1 MLQSTNLNDT
11 NGKTWNTLSDRKLT
25 LSSSSSGTQT
35 TTRKTKQK
43 CKTSPANHRS
53 CIIKQLHACAKAGNP
68 TQAEKHLQE
77 LISLCDQEGH
87 TDKHPDFRHYNSLM
101 HSWIKSNAEDK
112 EYRAQS
118 ILEWMC
124 NQQLTQ
130 TTTSIN
136 AHLKP
141 SNVSF
146 NICIN
151 AWSKSKNKNAA
162 NVAWYLF
169 ETMHTLAKQGHVS
182 PGPDYHT
189 YRSTLQALS
198 NNVEMGTA
206 QRAERLLKIMHDRHD
221 AAVKP
226 DDSIY
231 HIVMHIYSH
240 NKEMRAPEKVE
251 ELLADMHNRYQ
262 AGDQGLKPSTL
273 TFNTLLNTYAKSSF
287 QVDTAADRAENIL
300 HHMQDLYERGFGNV
314 QPDIISFNTVI
325 NAHANSR
332 GKQGADRRAY
342 AILKKM
348 RALHAAGRITDGP
361 VTRTYNACLKA
372 CLCNENGPTGTSTA
386 TCNTKEEN
394 EASMALAYELMS
406 YLHSSAVEL
415 CHEAAAPDEHTY
427 NWFFKACAIL
437 CEDEERR
444 QSMVQWACDLCRKN
458 GLFTR
463 KLQAQVKQIM
473 EGHKDEYVQTSLT
486 LPFQYNHAPS
496 PLSLH
501 SDVTASSIPA
511 YTSWTADNSS
521 IPALPSSPEIPQQI
535 IGSSHLT
542 SSPHNDHGTVSFIPS
557 YTIRSSSPS
566 CFTELPHQI
575 SGSPMN
581 PDAACFS
588 LDPAQSFRN
597 RAESEK
603 KRLHH
608 NYNHNF
614 NHNYNHKEERNIQS
628 HQFSSVPLF
637 TTHATDIALAS
648 PTTIVHASINTDT
661 NSMWN
666 FNTYSQ
672 SHSCDS
678 RLSYDSSTMWLPS
691 VVSLEGKNVW

>member
-1 MLQSTNLNDT
+1 MLRSTYLNDT
-11 NGKTWNTLSDRKLT
+11 KGKAWNTLSDQTSKLT
-25 LSSSSSGTQT
+25 SSSSSSSSGTQT
-35 TTRKTKQK
+35 KGKKKQK
-43 CKTSPANHRS
+43 CKASPAKRRS
-53 CIIKQLHACAKAGNP
+53 CIIKNLHACAKAGNP
-68 TQAEKHLQE
+68 IQAEKHLQE

-87 TDKHPDFRHYNSLM
+87 TDKRPDFRHYNSLM
-101 HSWIKSNAEDK
+101 HSWIKSDAEDK
-112 EYRAQS
+112 EFRAQS

-130 TTTSIN
+130 ATTSSK

-141 SNVSF
+141 SNISF

-151 AWSKSKNKNAA
+151 AWSKSKKKNSAH
-162 NVAWYLF
+162 VAWHLF
-169 ETMHTLAKQGHVS
+169 ENMHTLADQGHVR

-206 QRAERLLKIMHDRHD
+206 QRAEHLLKIMHDRHD

-240 NKEMRAPEKVE
+240 NKERRAPEKVE
-251 ELLADMHNRYQ
+251 ELLADMYSRYQ

-287 QVDTAADRAENIL
+287 QVDEAADRAENIL
-300 HHMQDLYERGFGNV
+300 QHMQDLHEHGFGNV

-342 AILKKM
+342 AILQKM
-348 RALHAAGRITDGP
+348 KALHAVGRITDGP

-372 CLCNENGPTGTSTA
+372 CLCNGNGSTGTNA
-386 TCNTKEEN
+386 TFSCKEEN
-394 EASMALAYELMS
+394 AASMALAYEIMS

-444 QSMVQWACDLCRKN
+444 QSMVQWARDLCRKN

-463 KLQAQVKQIM
+463 KLQTQVNQIM
-473 EGHKDEYVQTSLT
+473 EGHKDESLPKSPTS
-486 LPFQYNHAPS
+486 PFQYIHAPS

-501 SDVTASSIPA
+501 NDVTASSIPA
-511 YTSWTADNSS
+511 YTRWTSDNFR

-535 IGSSHLT
+535 IGSPPLT
-542 SSPHNDHGTVSFIPS
+542 SSSHTDGTVSSIPS
-557 YTIRSSSPS
+557 YAIRSSNSS
-566 CFTELPHQI
+566 CLTEVPQQI
-575 SGSPMN
+575 SDSPMN
-581 PDAACFS
+581 PDAECFS

-597 RAESEK
+597 LADSEK
-603 KRLHH
+603 KRRLY
-608 NYNHNF
+608 NYNR
-614 NHNYNHKEERNIQS
+614 EQERNIKS
-628 HQFSSVPLF
+628 NQFSSIPLF
-637 TTHATDIALAS
+637 TTRATDIALAP

-661 NSMWN
+661 SSMWR
-666 FNTYSQ
+666 FNVNSP
-672 SHSCDS
+672 SHSCKTS
-678 RLSYDSSTMWLPS
+678 LSNNSPTTWLTS